1 MLVLLVLA
9 RQRVAAWWVIPE
21 SLAPV
26 SYIAESDISREPVV
40 SGPPSF
46 NAYLLS
52 YLKSFLVIIWWL
64 TYQSPEHH
72 TESETHISEYKL
84 RSRIQNTS
92 TLPRNHTWG
101 VFWILGRATVK

>member
-1 MLVLLVLA
+1 MRVLLVLA

-26 SYIAESDISREPVV
+26 SYIAESVISREPVV

-64 TYQSPEHH
+64 LGGTKHLPE
-72 TESETHISEYKL
+72 
-84 RSRIQNTS
+84 SR
-92 TLPRNHTWG
+92 TLHR
-101 VFWILGRATVK
+101 I

>member
-1 MLVLLVLA
+1 MRVLLVLA

-40 SGPPSF
+40 SDPPSF

-52 YLKSFLVIIWWL
+52 YLKSFLVII
-64 TYQSPEHH
+64 
-72 TESETHISEYKL
+72 
-84 RSRIQNTS
+84 
-92 TLPRNHTWG
+92 
-101 VFWILGRATVK
+101 

>member
-1 MLVLLVLA
+1 MRVLLVLD

-26 SYIAESDISREPVV
+26 SYIAESDISREPVM

-64 TYQSPEHH
+64 LGGTKHLPEFRTLH
-72 TESETHISEYKL
+72 
-84 RSRIQNTS
+84 RI
-92 TLPRNHTWG
+92 
-101 VFWILGRATVK
+101 